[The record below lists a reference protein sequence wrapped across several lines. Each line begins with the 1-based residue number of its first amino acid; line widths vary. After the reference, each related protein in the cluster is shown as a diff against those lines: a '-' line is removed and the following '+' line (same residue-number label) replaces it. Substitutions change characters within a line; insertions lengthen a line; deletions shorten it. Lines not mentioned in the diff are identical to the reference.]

1 MLKILKDTP
10 YLMLHF
16 GFPLTYSIF
25 MLDEIEQVN
34 ENQHLKLHLWIILF
48 NSDNTARLHKFN

>member
-1 MLKILKDTP
+1 
-10 YLMLHF
+10 MLHF